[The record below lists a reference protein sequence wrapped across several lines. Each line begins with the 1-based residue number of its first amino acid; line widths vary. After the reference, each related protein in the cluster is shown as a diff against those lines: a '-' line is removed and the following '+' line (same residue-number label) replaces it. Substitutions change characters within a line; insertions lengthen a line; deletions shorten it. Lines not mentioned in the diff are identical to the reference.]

1 MKKQLYSS
9 WRVFAVLLLSS
20 SGACAG
26 FAQPAFAFTNQRSIT
41 DKQAVAIG
49 SQMVR
54 LKDALKAL
62 KEHYKVDIIYGDQ
75 SIDLL
80 SVSADEV
87 KFQQSL
93 EKSLSNLLR
102 SSGLT
107 YKKLKD
113 GTYLILSKSQKGG
126 VSEARFPEASG
137 SITSQFVQKTVEDT
151 RTKPDVVIN
160 NTQQDITVRGRVMDS
175 DKGEILPGVS
185 VVLKNSQKGTTTDG
199 DGNYSMAVPDA
210 GAVLVFSFVG
220 YLPLEVTVGSRTTL
234 NISLKPDTKSLS
246 EVLVIGYGSQSRK
259 TISTAITKVEGKSI
273 ANQPVGTPGEA
284 LAGLS
289 SGVQVQSGRG
299 GFPGEAPTI
308 RIRGIGSLGTNSNP
322 LYVVDGYPL
331 QEPSQFN
338 LINPSDIESI
348 EILKDAAS
356 AAIYGSRAG
365 NGVVIVTTKRG
376 KAGKTAFSFSA
387 YTGMQQIAK
396 KVDVLQRDDYIEYI
410 KYVARVTNQAYPSV
424 FDTNPKSL
432 PDTDWQD
439 AIFRQAP
446 ISEYQLS
453 ASGGSDKVRYAV
465 SGAYFSQ
472 QGTMKGTSYDRY
484 NLRFNLDADLS
495 PKLRIG
501 VSLAPSYS
509 QQYRQPAGGPYN
521 NASSSELSGGRSLP
535 NTVTSATLMPP
546 IVPLYTANGDFGQ
559 NFDAVM
565 NNDGS
570 SFVADN
576 LFSPL
581 AIVELNKNRVRNYR
595 LFGSGFLEYEPI
607 KDVRIKSSLG
617 STLNLEDQYA
627 YVPSTLANQLA
638 PRANATNPVLGQ
650 IFARETQQ
658 LGLDWLWENTATYSK
673 TLGRDHHFSV
683 LALYSLQKFASK
695 FTATSGRTGTFTTDL
710 LPNPLASPDRI
721 GELQYDQN
729 AFLSYG
735 GRLTYDYK
743 SKYILSAALRRD
755 ASSRFGPN
763 NRFATFPSFSAAW
776 RLSEEPFIQ
785 AIKSTVNELK
795 IRASFGETGNA
806 NIGSFNWVNSIVGRN
821 YSFGGQRTFGAAQ
834 SGFANYDLTWER
846 NQQTD
851 LGLEVG
857 FLNDKFSLAI
867 DVYNRITKGMLFQK
881 DLPGI
886 VGYANTFRTNLGKL
900 QNRGIE
906 ISGKANLKLGPVAWT
921 IDANLSANRTNVLD
935 LGGPQ
940 SLPPQAAV
948 GGWNNVFQI
957 KVGDPLGYMYGY
969 KVQGIFK
976 TVDDLTKY
984 PQWVSGN
991 KVGDWIIKDQNGD
1004 GKVDETDKTV
1014 IGKGL
1019 PNFIYGLTNTFRYQ
1033 GFDLSVLIQGVQG
1046 ANLINGNIRH
1056 PAGNVD
1062 YGSLK
1067 LFYQNM
1073 FDPANP
1079 NQDAQFHMA
1088 GAGGVTMG
1096 NNLTDRVVF
1105 SGSFLRIRNVTLGYT
1120 IPTAV
1125 LKRIKLQSARV
1136 FSTGQNLFTFTKYPW
1151 YNPEASLNGDSAYQ
1165 PGVDQ
1170 GTYPANRT
1178 VTVGLNIGF

>member
-1 MKKQLYSS
+1 M
-9 WRVFAVLLLSS
+9 FAVLLLCS
-20 SGACAG
+20 SGAVG
-26 FAQPAFAFTNQRSIT
+26 FAQPSIALAKQRSGAE
-41 DKQAVAIG
+41 KQGVATS
-49 SQMVR
+49 SQLIR

-62 KEHYKVDIIYGDQ
+62 SEHYKIDIIYGDQ

-80 SVSADEV
+80 TVAADEV
-87 KFQQSL
+87 KYQQPL
-93 EKSLSNLLR
+93 EKNLSNVLR
-102 SSGLT
+102 SSGLK

-113 GTYLILSKSQKGG
+113 GTYLILGRSQKGG
-126 VSEARFPEASG
+126 VSDARFPEVPSSVTPQFIEKIVADG
-137 SITSQFVQKTVEDT
+137 VDKPESIIKAVPQ
-151 RTKPDVVIN
+151 DVTI
-160 NTQQDITVRGRVMDS
+160 RGRVTDGE
-175 DKGEILPGVS
+175 KGGLLPGVS

-199 DGNYSMAVPDA
+199 DGIYSIAVPDA
-210 GAVLVFSFVG
+210 AAVLVFSFVG
-220 YLPLEVTVGSRTTL
+220 YLPQEVTVGNRTTL
-234 NISLKPDTKSLS
+234 DVSLKPDTKSLS

-259 TISTAITKVEGKSI
+259 TISTAITKVEGRSI

-308 RIRGIGSLGTNSNP
+308 RIRGVGSLGTNSNP

-387 YTGMQQIAK
+387 YTGVQQIAK
-396 KVDVLQRDDYIEYI
+396 KVDVLQRHDYIDYI
-410 KYVARVTNQAYPSV
+410 KYVARVTNDTYPSV
-424 FDTNPKSL
+424 FNTNPKSL

-439 AIFRQAP
+439 AVFRKAP

-453 ASGGSDKVRYAV
+453 ATGGSETVRYAV
-465 SGAYFSQ
+465 SGAYFTQ
-472 QGTMKGTSYDRY
+472 QGTMKGTSYERY

-495 PKLRIG
+495 SKFRIG

-521 NASSSELSGGRSLP
+521 NASASELAGGRALP

-546 IVPLYTANGDFGQ
+546 IVPLYTTTGDFGQ

-565 NNDGS
+565 NDGGS

-581 AIVELNKNRVRNYR
+581 AIVELNKNRLRNYR
-595 LFGSGFLEYEPI
+595 LFGNGFLEYEPI
-607 KDVRIKSSLG
+607 KDLRIKSSLG

-627 YVPSTLANQLA
+627 YVPATLANQLA

-673 TLGRDHHFSV
+673 TLGKDHNFTV
-683 LALYSLQKFASK
+683 LALYSLQKFGSK

-710 LPNPLASPDRI
+710 LTNPLASPDRV

-776 RLSEEPFIQ
+776 RVSEEPFMQ
-785 AIKSTVNELK
+785 SIKATVNELK

-821 YSFGGQRTFGAAQ
+821 YSFGGQRTFGSAQ

-867 DVYNRITKGMLFQK
+867 DLYDRLTKGMLFQK

-921 IDANLSANRTNVLD
+921 IDANLSANRTKVLD

-940 SLPPQAAV
+940 SLPPQSAV
-948 GGWNNVFQI
+948 FGWNNVFQI

-969 KVQGIFK
+969 QVQGIFK
-976 TVDDLTKY
+976 TQDDLTKY
-984 PQWVSGN
+984 PQWVAGN

-1004 GKVDETDKTV
+1004 GKVDEADRV
-1014 IGKGL
+1014 VVGKGF
-1019 PNFIYGLTNTFRYQ
+1019 PNFIYGLTNTFRYR
-1033 GFDLSVLIQGVQG
+1033 GFDLNILIQGVQG
-1046 ANLINGNIRH
+1046 NNLINGNTRH
-1056 PAGNVD
+1056 PAGNID
-1062 YGSLK
+1062 YSSLK
-1067 LFYQNM
+1067 LFHNNM

-1079 NQDAQFHMA
+1079 NQDVQFHMA
-1088 GAGGVTMG
+1088 GAGGVTIG

-1105 SGSFLRIRNVTLGYT
+1105 DGSFLRVRNVTLGYT
-1120 IPTAV
+1120 IPTA
-1125 LKRIKLQSARV
+1125 LLNRIKLQSARV
-1136 FSTGQNLFTFTKYPW
+1136 FATGQNLFTFTNYIW

-1178 VTVGLNIGF
+1178 ITVGLNIGF

>member
-9 WRVFAVLLLSS
+9 WRVFAVLLLCS
-20 SGACAG
+20 SGTCIG
-26 FAQPAFAFTNQRSIT
+26 FAQPSFAFAKQRPST
-41 DKQAVAIG
+41 DKVTTG
-49 SQMVR
+49 SQLVR

-75 SIDLL
+75 SIELL

-93 EKSLSNLLR
+93 EKNLSNVLR
-102 SSGLT
+102 SSGLK

-113 GTYLILSKSQKGG
+113 GTYLILGKSQKGG
-126 VSEARFPEASG
+126 ISDARFPETPG
-137 SITSQFVQKTVEDT
+137 SINPQPIEKIIEDSRT
-151 RTKPDVVIN
+151 RTEVPVT
-160 NTQQDITVRGRVMDS
+160 NTPQDIAVRGRVTDG
-175 DKGEILPGVS
+175 DKGDILPGVS

-199 DGNYSMAVPDA
+199 DGTYSIAIPDA
-210 GAVLVFSFVG
+210 AAVLVFSFVG
-220 YLPLEVTVGSRTTL
+220 YVPQEVTVGNRTTL
-234 NISLKPDTKSLS
+234 NVSLKPDTKSLS

-396 KVDVLQRDDYIEYI
+396 KVDVLQRDEYIEYI

-453 ASGGSDKVRYAV
+453 ATGGSEKVRYAV
-465 SGAYFSQ
+465 SGAYFTQ

-495 PKLRIG
+495 SKLRIG

-521 NASSSELSGGRSLP
+521 NATSSELSGGRSLP
-535 NTVTSATLMPP
+535 NPVTSATLMPP

-565 NNDGS
+565 NDDGS

-607 KDVRIKSSLG
+607 KDLRIKSSLG

-650 IFARETQQ
+650 IFARESQQ

-673 TLGRDHHFSV
+673 ALGRDHHFSV
-683 LALYSLQKFASK
+683 LALYSLQKFQSK

-710 LPNPLASPDRI
+710 LTNPLASPDRI

-735 GRLTYDYK
+735 GRVTYDYK

-776 RLSEEPFIQ
+776 RLSEEPFMQ
-785 AIKSTVNELK
+785 AVKATVNELK

-857 FLNDKFSLAI
+857 FLNDKFSLSI
-867 DVYNRITKGMLFQK
+867 DVYDRITKGMLFQK

-886 VGYANTFRTNLGKL
+886 VGYASTFRTNLGKL
-900 QNRGIE
+900 QNRGVE
-906 ISGKANLKLGPVAWT
+906 ISGKANLKLGPVGWT
-921 IDANLSANRTNVLD
+921 IDANISANRTNVLD

-940 SLPPQAAV
+940 SLPPQASV
-948 GGWNNVFQI
+948 FGWNNVFQI

-969 KVQGIFK
+969 QVQGIFK

-1004 GKVDETDKTV
+1004 GKVDEADKVV
-1014 IGKGL
+1014 IGKGF

-1033 GFDLSVLIQGVQG
+1033 GFDLSVLVQGVQG
-1046 ANLINGNIRH
+1046 NNLINGNIRH

-1062 YGSLK
+1062 YGSLQ
-1067 LFYQNM
+1067 LFYKNM

-1079 NQDAQFHMA
+1079 SQDTQFHMA

-1105 SGSFLRIRNVTLGYT
+1105 SGSFLRVRNVTLGYT
-1120 IPTAV
+1120 IPSAV
-1125 LKRIKLQSARV
+1125 LKRIKLQTARV
-1136 FSTGQNLFTFTKYPW
+1136 FATGQNLFTFTKYPW

-1178 VTVGLNIGF
+1178 VTIGLNIGF